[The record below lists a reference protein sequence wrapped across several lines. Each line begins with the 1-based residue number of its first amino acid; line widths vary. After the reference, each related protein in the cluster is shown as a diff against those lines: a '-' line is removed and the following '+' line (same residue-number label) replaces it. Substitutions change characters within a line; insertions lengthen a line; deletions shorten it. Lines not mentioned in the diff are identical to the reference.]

1 MREIRVDL
9 IRDCVA
15 RLCQEAN
22 FLLPPDIQEALHDA
36 AGRETS
42 PAGQA
47 VLDDLLKNAAL
58 ARNGRIP
65 ICQDTGMA
73 VVFAEIGQEVH
84 ITGGWFEDAIRQ
96 GVAQG
101 YTTGYLRPS
110 IVSDPLLR
118 RNTGDNTPPVIH
130 TRIVPGD
137 QMHLTVAPKG
147 FGSENMSAARMLSP
161 SEGTDGIRRFVLET
175 VEKAG
180 SNPCPPVVIGIG
192 LGGTLEKA
200 ALLAKQALLLPSQ
213 AVNEQSHLAEL
224 EKDLLQAVNDL
235 GIGPGGLGGKV
246 TALALH
252 ILAWPT
258 HIAGLPIVLN
268 MGCHATRHA
277 EAYL

>member
-22 FLLPPDIQEALHDA
+22 FLLPPDILEALHDA

-137 QMHLTVAPKG
+137 QLHLTVAPKG

-161 SEGTDGIRRFVLET
+161 SEGTDGI
-175 VEKAG
+175 
-180 SNPCPPVVIGIG
+180 
-192 LGGTLEKA
+192 
-200 ALLAKQALLLPSQ
+200 
-213 AVNEQSHLAEL
+213 
-224 EKDLLQAVNDL
+224 
-235 GIGPGGLGGKV
+235 GPGGLGGKV

-258 HIAGLPIVLN
+258 HIAGLPVVLN

-277 EAYL
+277 ETYL